1 MLKFS
6 DQAVFKDINLGWSPA
21 QYLLFEFADKLST
34 LSIRSFEVDCLL
46 NWNHY
51 QFTGYYAAMPAIIM
65 MLSVFCY
72 FIIRAKD
79 IYMRK
84 QEFFKQK
91 FKLQEQVG
99 AERRKGNDVT
109 ELQEA
114 LDGMKTTPD
123 FVALSLGASAMIKRM
138 DEEWTDEDGKIVR
151 GPTEEEVAELP
162 ATAYDLAFCFSLIM
176 LYWAWITIIKHLVQL
191 LRTTRVDG
199 RGWYLTTD
207 LQIDVNT
214 PLYNSWLIVMTAF
227 LLAYLIAI
235 PYSLFQS
242 LRSENDRLHWQSI
255 RNRLGFLYHGLRPEY
270 YWWEFG
276 VMARK
281 LALVVSTSPLPEKR
295 LTRFSSQL

>member
-1 MLKFS
+1 
-6 DQAVFKDINLGWSPA
+6 
-21 QYLLFEFADKLST
+21 
-34 LSIRSFEVDCLL
+34 
-46 NWNHY
+46 
-51 QFTGYYAAMPAIIM
+51 
-65 MLSVFCY
+65 
-72 FIIRAKD
+72 
-79 IYMRK
+79 MRK

-242 LRSENDRLHWQSI
+242 FCGGERSFALAVHSESSRISLSRFATRI
-255 RNRLGFLYHGLRPEY
+255 LLV
-270 YWWEFG
+270 G
-276 VMARK
+276 VRGYGGAK
-281 LALVVSTSPLPEKR
+281 TCTGGKY
-295 LTRFSSQL
+295 FSSS